1 MELLYSANNHEVIM
15 VACNEDFACRKAAV
29 LSCTFGHSHSQQE
42 VSLESTSGQKVKA
55 LFYSKNI
62 ILRPFTRYAH
72 AHEQAPTRTHAS
84 ACTYLHSPHIYD
96 YEIEVITERF
106 HFVGR
111 WIHLS

>member
-1 MELLYSANNHEVIM
+1 MQEGGSSILHFWTQILNVE
-15 VACNEDFACRKAAV
+15 NEAV
-29 LSCTFGHSHSQQE
+29 LLMRSHSQQE

-62 ILRPFTRYAH
+62 ILRPFTSYAH